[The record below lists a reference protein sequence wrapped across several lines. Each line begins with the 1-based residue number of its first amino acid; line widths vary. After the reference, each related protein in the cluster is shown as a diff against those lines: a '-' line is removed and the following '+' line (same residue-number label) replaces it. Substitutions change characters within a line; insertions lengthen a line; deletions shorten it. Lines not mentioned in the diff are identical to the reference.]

1 MSIFSHEVYVTF
13 VKEWIKAQAFA
24 GRGQVNKIAN
34 HLSVNPTLISQ
45 VLSERRDLS
54 LEQAEQLTDYM
65 GLSAI
70 EKDYFLLLV
79 EHSRSGT
86 QALKK
91 YFENKLLL
99 LIKQATEIK
108 NRTPEARSL
117 TDQERAVFYSSW
129 MYSAIR
135 IFCSLQDGKTFEQI
149 CSEFRLSRDKA
160 QNILDFLVSTSL
172 VESKDN
178 KFYPGTQR
186 TFLEQGSPFLPRHYS
201 NWRMYSIRRADDLP
215 ADELMFTAPFS
226 ISEKNLAVLKEDL
239 LQVIKKVYERVG
251 EDDPETMAVVNIDL
265 VRIKG

>member
-1 MSIFSHEVYVTF
+1 MSIFAHEKYVLFT
-13 VKEWIKAQAFA
+13 KEWIKAQAFG

-34 HLSVNPTLISQ
+34 HLGVNPTLISQ

-79 EHSRSGT
+79 EHARSGT
-86 QALKK
+86 STLKK
-91 YFENKLLL
+91 YFEGKISALK
-99 LIKQATEIK
+99 KQATEIK

-129 MYSAIR
+129 IYSAVR
-135 IFCSLQDGKTFEQI
+135 IFCSLGEGKTFEQV
-149 CSEFRLSRDKA
+149 CLEFRLSRDKA
-160 QNILDFLVSTSL
+160 QNILDFLVQASL
-172 VESKDN
+172 IESRDN
-178 KFYPGTQR
+178 RFHPGTQR

-201 NWRMYSIRRADDLP
+201 NWRMYSMKRSDDLP
-215 ADELMFTAPFS
+215 IDELMFTAPFS
-226 ISEKNLAVLKEDL
+226 ISEKNFGLLKEDL

-251 EDDPETMAVVNIDL
+251 DEDPETMAVVNIDL